1 MELQVWGLRVQI
13 PGRAQDGGRMD
24 SEEKSRLKSRMG
36 KIWVLGDELEIWDT
50 WVLESEPE
58 ATFGGNV
65 GRGHGGKNGVQAA

>member
-1 MELQVWGLRVQI
+1 ME
-13 PGRAQDGGRMD
+13 

-36 KIWVLGDELEIWDT
+36 KIWVLGDQLEIWDT

-65 GRGHGGKNGVQAA
+65 GRGHGAKNGVQAA